1 MSGIIKATDAIVT
14 AERLAAF
21 HFRDVYADA
30 ETILDRARSEAD
42 RIVAGAGEQA
52 ERLRRQAEQDG
63 LAAGR
68 EQGLTE
74 GREKGRAEAFAAAQ
88 AAFSKEQTMLVTTLN
103 DALNQVDL
111 QKRSLLAAAYQDL
124 IDLAIAIARRVV
136 KRIGETDRQVVI
148 ENARE
153 IIERVGRRSD
163 MVLEVHP
170 DDLDAMRTFAE
181 SLIAADEQ
189 RSHVRIVS
197 DASID
202 PGGCRYRSGDSV
214 VDAGLD
220 AQVNQI
226 ARLVLPAEEEKA

>member
-1 MSGIIKATDAIVT
+1 MSGIIKAADAVVS
-14 AERLAAF
+14 AERLATF
-21 HFRDVYADA
+21 HFRDVYAEA
-30 ETILDRARSEAD
+30 ETILGRARSEAD
-42 RIVAGAGEQA
+42 RIFADTGEQA
-52 ERLRRQAEQDG
+52 EAIRRQAEQDG

-74 GREKGRAEAFAAAQ
+74 GRQEGRAEAFAAAQ
-88 AAFSKEQTMLVTTLN
+88 EEFSKEQTMLVATLN
-103 DALNQVDL
+103 DALNQVDR
-111 QKRSLLAAAYQDL
+111 QKRALLAAAYQDL
-124 IDLAIAIARRVV
+124 IGLALAIARRVV

-181 SLIAADEQ
+181 SLVGADEQ
-189 RSHVRIVS
+189 RTHVHIAS

-220 AQVNQI
+220 AQVNQL
-226 ARLVLPAEEEKA
+226 ARLVLPAREETT